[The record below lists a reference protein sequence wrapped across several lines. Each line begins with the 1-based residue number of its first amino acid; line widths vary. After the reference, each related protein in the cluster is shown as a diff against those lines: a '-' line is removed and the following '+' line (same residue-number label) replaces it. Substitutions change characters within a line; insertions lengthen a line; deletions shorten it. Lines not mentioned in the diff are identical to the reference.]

1 MNSGARP
8 AGSGW
13 ITHLPGPAR
22 FVLGLGVLCTF
33 AAAGEG
39 LVRSAGLPLPGSVVG
54 LALLWAA
61 LGLGLIRLHWI
72 APAADGLLG
81 ILGLLFVPAT
91 VGVLQFLS
99 AGAAWGLW
107 LLVMTAG
114 LLVGSGVA
122 GLVASRLVRPGPEA
136 GAQEPAQS

>member
-1 MNSGARP
+1 MNPTPGGP
-8 AGSGW
+8 GW
-13 ITHLPGPAR
+13 TGRLPGPTR
-22 FVLGLGVLCTF
+22 IVLGLGVLCAF
-33 AAAGEG
+33 AAAGEA

-61 LGLGLIRLHWI
+61 LGLGVVKLHWI

-81 ILGLLFVPAT
+81 SLGLLFVPAT
-91 VGVLQFLS
+91 VGVIQFLS

-114 LLVGSGVA
+114 LLVGAGVA
-122 GLVASRLVRPGPEA
+122 GGVASLLAHPEPEA
-136 GAQEPAQS
+136 VQGPPQA